1 MVEIRLLLES
11 EIRSL
16 LGPKD
21 ALVAVRDAF
30 VKLAHGD
37 VVLPGVLGIDIPET
51 RTEAHVKGAF
61 LRGTP
66 YFSVK
71 AASGSYDNPTRGLPV
86 SGGLVMV
93 FDATTGLPRAI
104 LFDNGYLTDLRTGA
118 AGALAAD
125 LLAKKEIDRVG
136 IIGVGTQARYQLA
149 ALLGVRH
156 LGTVLAYG
164 RSTVKAAAFAREVES
179 RHGVRVTVAPTME
192 KAVRGSDI
200 VMTVT
205 PATQPLVQPDWVEDG
220 THITAVGSDGPDKQ
234 ELDVRILQKADKVVA
249 DSLEQCLRLG
259 EIHHA
264 VEAGVLTKEDVYGEL
279 GELAAGMKPGRE
291 SDDEI
296 TVADLTGVGVQDSAV
311 ANRVVE
317 EAMRRGLGRVLE
329 V

>member
-1 MVEIRLLLES
+1 MVEIRLLLEP

-16 LGPKD
+16 LGPKE
-21 ALVAVRDAF
+21 AFEAVREAF
-30 VKLAHGD
+30 VKLARGE
-37 VVLPGVLGIDIPET
+37 VVLPGILGIDIPET

-61 LRGTP
+61 LRGAP

-93 FDATTGLPRAI
+93 FDSTTGLPRAI
-104 LFDNGYLTDLRTGA
+104 LFDNGYLTDVRTGA

-125 LLAKKEIDRVG
+125 LLAKKEVDRVG
-136 IIGVGTQARYQLA
+136 IIGVGTQARYQMA
-149 ALLGVRH
+149 ALLGVRRPR
-156 LGTVLAYG
+156 TVLAYG
-164 RSTVKAAAFAREVES
+164 RSTVKAAAYAREVEA

-205 PATQPLVQPDWVEDG
+205 PSTQPLVQADWVQDG
-220 THITAVGSDGPDKQ
+220 THITAVGSDGPNKQ
-234 ELDVRILQKADKVVA
+234 ELDIRVLQKADKIVA
-249 DSLEQCLRLG
+249 DHLEQCLQFG

-264 VEAGVLTKEDVYGEL
+264 VEAGVLRKEEVYGEL
-279 GELAAGMKPGRE
+279 GEIAAGMKPGRE

-296 TVADLTGVGVQDSAV
+296 TIADLTGVGVQDTAV

-317 EAMRRGLGRVLE
+317 EAMRRGLGRILE

>member
-1 MVEIRLLLES
+1 MVEVRLLFES
-11 EIRSL
+11 EIRAL
-16 LGPKD
+16 IGPKD
-21 ALVAVRDAF
+21 ALDAVREAF
-30 VKLAHGD
+30 VKLARGQAL
-37 VVLPGVLGIDIPET
+37 LPGVLGLDIRET
-51 RTEAHVKGAF
+51 RTEAHIKGAF
-61 LRGTP
+61 LLGTP
-66 YFSVK
+66 YFTVK

-125 LLAKKEIDRVG
+125 LLAKKEVDRVG

-149 ALLGVRH
+149 ALLGVRR
-156 LGTVLAYG
+156 LATVLAYG
-164 RSTVKAAAFAREVES
+164 RSTAKAAAFAREVES

-200 VMTVT
+200 VITVT
-205 PATQPLVQPDWVEDG
+205 PATQPLVQADWVQDG
-220 THITAVGSDGPDKQ
+220 THITAVGADEAEKQ
-234 ELDVRILQKADKVVA
+234 ELDVRVLQKADKVVA
-249 DSLEQCLRLG
+249 DRLEQCLRLG

-264 VEAGVLTKEDVYGEL
+264 VEAGVFSKEDVYAEL
-279 GELAAGMKPGRE
+279 GEIAAGMKPGRE

-296 TVADLTGVGVQDSAV
+296 TVADLTGVGIQDAAV
-311 ANRVVE
+311 ANRVVD
-317 EAMRRGLGRVLE
+317 EALRRGLGKIIE

>member
-1 MVEIRLLLES
+1 MVEIRLLLEP

-21 ALVAVRDAF
+21 AFVAVRDAF

-61 LRGTP
+61 LRGAP

-125 LLAKKEIDRVG
+125 LLAKKEINRVG

-149 ALLGVRH
+149 ALLGVRR

-205 PATQPLVQPDWVEDG
+205 PATQPLVQPDWVEEG
-220 THITAVGSDGPDKQ
+220 THITAIGSDGPAKQ

-264 VEAGVLTKEDVYGEL
+264 VEAGVMTREDVYGEL

-317 EAMRRGLGRVLE
+317 EAVRRGLGRVLE